1 MDLLHH
7 DTVDSVAQYALF
19 ILREEFGDAVHIHDR
34 LRYELPAG
42 STRVVTEVAGIA
54 DHAVILVSAPLAL
67 DVPTSPEMF
76 EFVARQGGRPG
87 LASMIVIAAGNGR
100 TDRVNV
106 MVAHHIYGNCLDRAE
121 LLTSVANVAA
131 QADGEDENF
140 VARFGGKRLADA
152 D

>member
-7 DTVDSVAQYALF
+7 DTVESVAQYTLF

-54 DHAVILVSAPLAL
+54 EHAVILVSAPLAL
-67 DVPTSPEMF
+67 DVPATPEMF

-87 LASMIVIAAGNGR
+87 LATMLVLAGDSAG
-100 TDRVNV
+100 RVNV

-140 VARFGGKRLADA
+140 VARFGGTRLADA

>member
-7 DTVDSVAQYALF
+7 DTVESVAHYTLF
-19 ILREEFGDAVHIHDR
+19 ILREEFGDAVHIHDS

-54 DHAVILVSAPLAL
+54 EHAVILVSAPLAL
-67 DVPTSPEMF
+67 NVPATPEMF

-87 LASMIVIAAGNGR
+87 LANMLVLAGDADG
-100 TDRVNV
+100 RVNV

-140 VARFGGKRLADA
+140 VARFGGTRLADA

>member
-7 DTVDSVAQYALF
+7 DTVESVAQYALF

-42 STRVVTEVAGIA
+42 STRVVTEVAGIS

-67 DVPTSPEMF
+67 DVPASPEMF

-87 LASMIVIAAGNGR
+87 LASMIVLAGDDPGL
-100 TDRVNV
+100 VNV

-140 VARFGGKRLADA
+140 VARFGGARLSDKG
-152 D
+152 